1 MLMGRFFGAFSEM
14 TSGKIRNC
22 KRAMNDGERG
32 VHNAFWSFRVD
43 SPRGDV
49 SVQGTLS
56 LALFEV
62 IHLHLSMYPQ
72 WKHYAMF

>member
-1 MLMGRFFGAFSEM
+1 
-14 TSGKIRNC
+14 
-22 KRAMNDGERG
+22 MNDGERG
-32 VHNAFWSFRVD
+32 IDN
-43 SPRGDV
+43 PRGDV

-62 IHLHLSMYPQ
+62 IDLHLSMYPQ

>member
-32 VHNAFWSFRVD
+32 VHNVFWSFRVD

-62 IHLHLSMYPQ
+62 IHLHLPMYPQ